1 MQTSPQIEQTRRRRV
16 IRRLLDELASC
27 DPDDD
32 AYERKLDL
40 LGRRIARRVP
50 PMAGSTPGH
59 ATAARP
65 RVAGRRSP
73 QAASGW
79 QVFWRRQQVRLA
91 GLGGAMMNLIRAA
104 STTRAADSPRSPSRL
119 RPDAPADEGSG
130 HPTAP
135 EGRRVGRLIGRFGAG
150 PPVEGADCHY
160 LLYEPAF
167 RTAGPSP
174 LLVMLHGCNQGGA
187 EFAAGTRMNEVAED
201 SGVVVLYPEQSMG
214 AHALRCWNWYA
225 LQDVSNSAGDAALIA
240 RLTRRVMQDQD
251 IDPAR
256 VYIAGMSA
264 GGAMAAVLARDY
276 PGLFAALGVHS
287 GIAAGRAHDAL
298 SAMRIMA
305 SGPDTLPQDELSP
318 TEHSALRLPCIVFH
332 GDADTTVHPS
342 NADAMFAASD
352 PDGDDAASGHA
363 SSESMPAGEGQRG
376 YTRSATFGAS
386 GLSRSERWIIHGAG
400 HAWTGGDGTQPHTD
414 ASGPDASRQ
423 MMRFF
428 LQHHLN
434 SKIS

>member
-32 AYERKLDL
+32 AYERKLEL

-50 PMAGSTPGH
+50 PTAGSAPGH

-65 RVAGRRSP
+65 RVAGRRSH
-73 QAASGW
+73 QAAAGW
-79 QVFWRRQQVRLA
+79 QPFWRRQRARLA
-91 GLGGAMMNLIRAA
+91 RLGGMMMNLIRAA
-104 STTRAADSPRSPSRL
+104 SPVRAADSPRHPSRL
-119 RPDAPADEGSG
+119 RADVPVADGSAC
-130 HPTAP
+130 PTAP
-135 EGRRVGRLIGRFGAG
+135 DGRRVGRLIGRFGAG
-150 PPVEGADCHY
+150 QAVEGVDCHY
-160 LLYEPAF
+160 MLYEPAF
-167 RTAGPSP
+167 RTAGPAP
-174 LLVMLHGCNQGGA
+174 LLVMLHGCNQGAA

-264 GGAMAAVLARDY
+264 GGAMAAVMARDY

-305 SGPDTLPQDELSP
+305 SGPDKLPQDLLSP
-318 TEHSALRLPCIVFH
+318 TEHGALRLPCIVFH

-342 NADAMFAASD
+342 NADALYAASG
-352 PDGDDAASGHA
+352 PDGDDAGSGHA
-363 SSESMPAGEGQRG
+363 SSEATPPGEGQRG
-376 YTRSATFGAS
+376 YTRSAMFGAS
-386 GLSRSERWIIHGAG
+386 GVSRSERWIIHGAG

>member
-1 MQTSPQIEQTRRRRV
+1 MQTSPQIEHTRRRRV

-50 PMAGSTPGH
+50 PVAGD
-59 ATAARP
+59 AASGRASG
-65 RVAGRRSP
+65 AGRRSP
-73 QAASGW
+73 PAPLW
-79 QVFWRRQQVRLA
+79 QPFWRRQRARLTR
-91 GLGGAMMNLIRAA
+91 LGGVLLKLVRVASARTADNLHR
-104 STTRAADSPRSPSRL
+104 SSPA
-119 RPDAPADEGSG
+119 RPDAPVADGSG
-130 HPTAP
+130 GLTAAD
-135 EGRRVGRLIGRFGAG
+135 GRRVGRLIGRFGAG
-150 PPVEGADCHY
+150 QRVEGVDGHY
-160 LLYEPAF
+160 MLYEPAF
-167 RTAGPSP
+167 RTAGPAP
-174 LLVMLHGCNQGGA
+174 LLVMLHGCNQGAA

-214 AHALRCWNWYA
+214 ANALRCWNWYA

-276 PGLFAALGVHS
+276 PGLYAALGVHS
-287 GIAAGRAHDAL
+287 GIAAGRAHDAV

-305 SGPDTLPQDELSP
+305 SGPDTLPPDLLSP
-318 TEHSALRLPCIVFH
+318 TELGALQLPRIVFH

-342 NADAMFAASD
+342 NADALY
-352 PDGDDAASGHA
+352 AASGQSGNDQAREHTTSEATPA
-363 SSESMPAGEGQRG
+363 SEGQRG
-376 YTRSATFGAS
+376 YTRSALFGSS
-386 GLSRSERWIIHGAG
+386 GVSQGERWIIHGAG

-414 ASGPDASRQ
+414 AAGPDASRQ

>member
-1 MQTSPQIEQTRRRRV
+1 MQTSPQIEHTRRRRV

-50 PMAGSTPGH
+50 LVAGTA
-59 ATAARP
+59 ATARP
-65 RVAGRRSP
+65 RGAGQRSP
-73 QAASGW
+73 AASIW
-79 QVFWRRQQVRLA
+79 QSFWRRQRARMARL
-91 GLGGAMMNLIRAA
+91 GSLLIDRFAVAAAHPADIARRATPA
-104 STTRAADSPRSPSRL
+104 
-119 RPDAPADEGSG
+119 RPDASMTDGSAG
-130 HPTAP
+130 LTAP
-135 EGRRVGRLIGRFGAG
+135 DGRRVGRLIGRFEAG
-150 PPVEGADCHY
+150 QPVEGADCHY
-160 LLYEPAF
+160 MLYEPAF
-167 RTAGPSP
+167 RTAGPAP
-174 LLVMLHGCNQGGA
+174 LLVMLHGCNQGAA

-214 AHALRCWNWYA
+214 ANAMRCWNWYA

-240 RLTRRVMQDQD
+240 RLTRWVMQDQD
-251 IDPAR
+251 IDPER
-256 VYIAGMSA
+256 VYIVGMSA

-287 GIAAGRAHDAL
+287 GIAAGRAHDAV

-305 SGPDTLPQDELSP
+305 SGPAALPPDKRPP
-318 TEHSALRLPCIVFH
+318 TEHSAIRLPCIVFH

-342 NADAMFAASD
+342 NADALY
-352 PDGDDAASGHA
+352 AASGPEGAYLTSGHA
-363 SSESMPAGEGQRG
+363 TTEATPPGEGRRG
-376 YTRSATFGAS
+376 YTRSAMFGRSGAS
-386 GLSRSERWIIHGAG
+386 RGERWIIHGAG
-400 HAWTGGDGTQPHTD
+400 HAWTGGDGTLPHAD

-423 MMRFF
+423 MMRFL
-428 LQHHLN
+428 LQHQLE

>member
-16 IRRLLDELASC
+16 IQRLLDELASC

-50 PMAGSTPGH
+50 PTAGQVAS
-59 ATAARP
+59 AR
-65 RVAGRRSP
+65 AGGTGRRSSSVP
-73 QAASGW
+73 VW
-79 QVFWRRQQVRLA
+79 QPFWRRQRARLA
-91 GLGGAMMNLIRAA
+91 SLGSALLTMVRVASASAVNNLHRPAA
-104 STTRAADSPRSPSRL
+104 RRPDASAADS
-119 RPDAPADEGSG
+119 SG
-130 HPTAP
+130 GLTAP
-135 EGRRVGRLIGRFGAG
+135 DGRRVGRLIGRFGAG
-150 PPVEGADCHY
+150 QPVEGVDCDY
-160 LLYEPAF
+160 MLYEPAF
-167 RTAGPSP
+167 RTAGPAP
-174 LLVMLHGCNQGGA
+174 LLVMLHGCNQGAA

-214 AHALRCWNWYA
+214 ANALRCWNWYG

-276 PGLFAALGVHS
+276 PGLYAALGVHS
-287 GIAAGRAHDAL
+287 GIAAGRAHDAV

-305 SGPDTLPQDELSP
+305 SGPDALPPDLLSP
-318 TEHSALRLPCIVFH
+318 TEHGVLRLPCIVFH

-342 NADAMFAASD
+342 NADALYAA
-352 PDGDDAASGHA
+352 PDTSGDGRASRDAASEA
-363 SSESMPAGEGQRG
+363 IAPGEGQRG
-376 YTRSATFGAS
+376 YTRSCTSAAS
-386 GLSRSERWIIHGAG
+386 GVSQGERWIIHGAG

-414 ASGPDASRQ
+414 AAGPDASRQ

>member
-32 AYERKLDL
+32 AYERKLEL

-50 PMAGSTPGH
+50 PTAGH
-59 ATAARP
+59 TASAR
-65 RVAGRRSP
+65 AGGTGRRSP
-73 QAASGW
+73 PASVW
-79 QVFWRRQQVRLA
+79 QPFWRRQRARLA
-91 GLGGAMMNLIRAA
+91 RLGGVLLKMVRVA
-104 STTRAADSPRSPSRL
+104 STRAADNPHRSTTART
-119 RPDAPADEGSG
+119 DAPVDDGSSG
-130 HPTAP
+130 LTAP
-135 EGRRVGRLIGRFGAG
+135 DGRRVGRLIGRFGAG
-150 PPVEGADCHY
+150 QPVAGADCHY

-167 RTAGPSP
+167 RTAGPAP
-174 LLVMLHGCNQGGA
+174 LLVMLHGCNQGAA

-201 SGVVVLYPEQSMG
+201 SGVVVLYPEQSIG

-240 RLTRRVMQDQD
+240 RLTRQVMQDQD

-276 PGLFAALGVHS
+276 PGLYAALGVHS
-287 GIAAGRAHDAL
+287 GIAAGRAHDAV

-305 SGPDTLPQDELSP
+305 SGPDALPPDLLSP
-318 TEHSALRLPCIVFH
+318 TEHGALQLPRIVFH

-342 NADAMFAASD
+342 NADALYAAQEPSGDGAASR
-352 PDGDDAASGHA
+352 HA
-363 SSESMPAGEGQRG
+363 SSEATPASDGQRG
-376 YTRSATFGAS
+376 YTRSALFGTS
-386 GLSRSERWIIHGAG
+386 GVSQGERWIIHGAG
-400 HAWTGGDGTQPHTD
+400 HAWTGGDGTQSHTD
-414 ASGPDASRQ
+414 AAGPDASRQ

-434 SKIS
+434 SKIL

>member
-27 DPDDD
+27 DPDGD
-32 AYERKLDL
+32 AYERKLEL
-40 LGRRIARRVP
+40 LGRRIARRVAP
-50 PMAGSTPGH
+50 VAGSMSGH

-65 RVAGRRSP
+65 RAAGRRSH
-73 QAASGW
+73 QAVAGW
-79 QVFWRRQQVRLA
+79 QPFWRRQRARLA
-91 GLGGAMMNLIRAA
+91 RLGGAMMNVIRAA
-104 STTRAADSPRSPSRL
+104 SPVRAADSLRRPPRF
-119 RPDAPADEGSG
+119 RPDAPAADGSG
-130 HPTAP
+130 HPGTP
-135 EGRRVGRLIGRFGAG
+135 DGRRVGRLIGRFGAG
-150 PPVEGADCHY
+150 QAVEGVDRHY
-160 LLYEPAF
+160 MLYEPAF
-167 RTAGPSP
+167 RTAGPAP
-174 LLVMLHGCNQGGA
+174 LLVMLHGCNQGAA

-264 GGAMAAVLARDY
+264 GGAMAAVMARDY
-276 PGLFAALGVHS
+276 PGLFAAQGVHS
-287 GIAAGRAHDAL
+287 GIAAGHAHDAL

-305 SGPDTLPQDELSP
+305 SGPDKLPQDVLSP
-318 TEHSALRLPCIVFH
+318 TEHGALRLPCIVFH

-342 NADAMFAASD
+342 NADALYAASG
-352 PDGDDAASGHA
+352 PDGDDVARVDA
-363 SSESMPAGEGQRG
+363 SSKATPPGEGRRG
-376 YTRSATFGAS
+376 YTRSAIFGAS
-386 GLSRSERWIIHGAG
+386 GESRSERWIIHGAG